1 MFEGPI
7 KAVDLAWSEETPI
20 LRQLRWT
27 DLVAR
32 IAATRD
38 LRAAP
43 QFPAECADDVSG
55 NFAAFHLGDIA
66 SDSAEKDQRAINRD
80 VLSHGKMTRVHPSD
94 TATIADSGDREI

>member
-1 MFEGPI
+1 MYEGPI
-7 KAVDLAWSEETPI
+7 KAADLAWGEETPI

-43 QFPAECADDVSG
+43 PFSQEARDEVAGS
-55 NFAAFHLGDIA
+55 FASFHLDEP
-66 SDSAEKDQRAINRD
+66 EKGQRAINRD
-80 VLSHGKMTRVHPSD
+80 ALSHGKLTRINPSD
-94 TATIADSGDREI
+94 TAKNAESGDREI

>member
-7 KAVDLAWSEETPI
+7 KAADLARSEETPI

-38 LRAAP
+38 LRTAPNLAADS
-43 QFPAECADDVSG
+43 AEDVPGS
-55 NFAAFHLGDIA
+55 FAAFHLGGADTNRL
-66 SDSAEKDQRAINRD
+66 ETGQRAVNRD
-80 VLSHGKMTRVHPSD
+80 ALSHGKLARINPSD
-94 TATIADSGDREI
+94 AANNAESGDREI

>member
-1 MFEGPI
+1 MYEGPI
-7 KAVDLAWSEETPI
+7 KAADLAWGEETPI

-43 QFPAECADDVSG
+43 TLGQGGADDAAGS
-55 NFAAFHLGDIA
+55 FASFHLDEP
-66 SDSAEKDQRAINRD
+66 EKGQRAVNRD
-80 VLSHGKMTRVHPSD
+80 ALSHGKLSRIHPSD
-94 TATIADSGDREI
+94 TAKNADTGDREIS

>member
-1 MFEGPI
+1 MYEGPI
-7 KAVDLAWSEETPI
+7 KAADLAWGEETPI

-43 QFPAECADDVSG
+43 TLPADPGDDVAGS
-55 NFAAFHLGDIA
+55 FASFHL
-66 SDSAEKDQRAINRD
+66 DSGEKGQRPVNRD
-80 VLSHGKMTRVHPSD
+80 ALSHGKLPRINSSD
-94 TATIADSGDREI
+94 AANSAESGDREI